1 MRVTRE
7 QAAENRERIVEV
19 AARLFR
25 ERGFDGIGVADLMKS
40 AGLTH
45 GGFYGHFSSKDD
57 LAAEAVARALDKS
70 VQRWERRA
78 AEAPEDPF
86 GAIAG
91 AYLKPSHI
99 DEPGTGCL
107 ISALGSDVARQDRP
121 VRRAMTD
128 GLRTMMARLSA
139 WVPGRSKAAKRQ
151 TAIASFA
158 ALVGAVVMARGVD
171 DRAFA
176 EEILAAVAASMPRQ
190 GS

>member
-1 MRVTRE
+1 MKVSRE

-151 TAIASFA
+151 TAIA
-158 ALVGAVVMARGVD
+158 
-171 DRAFA
+171 
-176 EEILAAVAASMPRQ
+176 
-190 GS
+190 